1 MFKTETANRADSE
14 ESGALVLSAAGKLR
28 KLKSGV
34 FNHLTDQE
42 RSTVLR
48 HCKPMLAKRRSTI
61 FRQGQQQLGIYLVL
75 SGCIRVFFVS
85 PAGREITRAYWFA
98 GNFIGGPNVFSKEPH
113 MWSAKAVSDAS
124 LLFIPSD
131 TLRKLCET
139 IPNLAIGLIE
149 AMEFKGRCY
158 SAMAQMLGTCSAS
171 DRMRQVLLHLASD
184 YGVGTS
190 QGIEIHKGFTQ
201 EEIARMVGSSRQWV
215 AAHLKRLESDGIIR
229 CSRGSLLIYD
239 LDALKSPATD

>member
-1 MFKTETANRADSE
+1 MLNSIPANKHTLE
-14 ESGALVLSAAGKLR
+14 ESGVLVLSELGKLR
-28 KLKSGV
+28 KLSCSV
-34 FNHLTDQE
+34 LNRLTEQE
-42 RSTVLR
+42 RSTVLQ

-61 FRQGQQQLGIYLVL
+61 FRQGQKQIGIYLLL
-75 SGCIRVFFVS
+75 SGCIRVFFIS
-85 PAGREITRAYWFA
+85 PAGREITRAYWFT

-113 MWSAKAVSDAS
+113 MWSAKAVSDTS
-124 LLFIPSD
+124 MLFLPSD

-171 DRMRQVLLHLASD
+171 DRMRQVLLHLACD

-190 QGIEIHKGFTQ
+190 QGIEINTNFTQ

-215 AAHLKRLESDGIIR
+215 AAHLKRLESDGVIR
-229 CSRGSLLIYD
+229 SNRGRLLIYD
-239 LDALKSPATD
+239 LDALKSSYD